1 MSTDAT
7 PQERSLVDR
16 RVVLICLLAIGL
28 GLAAALAAQIL
39 VGLIAGITNLA
50 FFGRF
55 SLQEVS
61 PADHQLGFLVIG
73 IPVVG
78 ALIVGVMARYG
89 SAAIRGH
96 GIPEAMEQILTNQSR
111 IPPRMTILKPLSAAI
126 SIGTGGP
133 FGAEGPIIATG
144 SALGSTL
151 GQWLTV
157 STQERK
163 TLLAAGAAAGMS
175 AIFGSPVSAVL
186 LAVELLLFEFR
197 PRSIVPVALASVT
210 SAGLRLAFVG
220 SEPVFAMPHLAPP
233 GVAAMA
239 FYILLGGLMGVAAV
253 LITRVV
259 YGVEDL
265 FERLP
270 IHWMWWPAIGAV
282 AVGVIGCFEPRTL
295 GVGYS
300 NISDIISNRLTVSAV
315 TGLCLLKF
323 LSWVISLGSGTSGGT
338 LAPLFT
344 IGGGLGAL
352 GGAAAVA
359 LFPTAG
365 IDVRVAALVGMA
377 ATFSGASRALLASA
391 VFAFETTLE
400 PLGLLPLLGGCAM
413 AYLVAT
419 LLMKNSIMTE
429 KISRRGVRTPS
440 EYVSDPLDQILVA
453 EIARSPVTT
462 LRVDQT
468 IGDVRKWMAA
478 GGAETQHQGYPVV
491 NAAGLLVGVITRRDL
506 ASLDKSDET
515 LAEVISG
522 IVKFVYDDCTVR
534 QAVDHLVNHNIGRLP
549 VVRRGVPHQ
558 IVGIV
563 TRSDLLSAY
572 RRRIEEMRTDEP
584 SLPVVAPAASSRN
597 TPASQSIGA
606 AP

>member
-1 MSTDAT
+1 MTSDAT
-7 PQERSLVDR
+7 PRDRQLVDR
-16 RVVLICLLAIGL
+16 RVVLICMFAIGL
-28 GLAAALAAQIL
+28 GIAAALSAQIL
-39 VGLIAGITNLA
+39 VALIGAITNLA
-50 FFGRF
+50 FFGRL
-55 SLQEVS
+55 SAGEAS
-61 PADHQLGFLVIG
+61 PAENHLGLLVILVP
-73 IPVVG
+73 IVG
-78 ALIVGVMARYG
+78 AVLVGLMARYG

-111 IPPRMTILKPLSAAI
+111 IPPWLTILKPLSAAI

-157 STQERK
+157 TTQERK

-233 GVAAMA
+233 GLAAMA
-239 FYILLGGLMGVAAV
+239 FYVLLGGLMGVAAV
-253 LITRVV
+253 LITRAV

-270 IHWMWWPAIGAV
+270 IHWMWWPAIGAI
-282 AVGVIGCFEPRTL
+282 AVGTIGYFEPRTL

-300 NISDIISNRLTVSAV
+300 NISDIISDRLTVSAV
-315 TGLCLLKF
+315 AALCLLKF

-359 LFPTAG
+359 LIPAAG
-365 IDVRVAALVGMA
+365 VDVRVAALVGMA
-377 ATFSGASRALLASA
+377 ATFAGASRALLASA

-419 LLMKNSIMTE
+419 LMMKNSIMTE
-429 KISRRGVRTPS
+429 KIARRGVRTPS
-440 EYVSDPLDQILVA
+440 EFVSDPLDQILVV

-462 LRVDQT
+462 LRSDQT
-468 IGDVRKWMAA
+468 IDEVRRWMAT
-478 GGAETQHQGYPVV
+478 GGAGTQHQGYPVV
-491 NAAGLLVGVITRRDL
+491 DAAGLLTGVITRRDL
-506 ASLDKSDET
+506 ASLDNAERT

-522 IVKFVYDDCTVR
+522 VVKFVYDDCTVR
-534 QAVDHLVNHNIGRLP
+534 QAVDHLVDHNIGRLP

-572 RRRIEEMRTDEP
+572 RMRIDEMRTSGP
-584 SLPVVAPAASSRN
+584 SLPVVAPAASGRN
-597 TPASQSIGA
+597 GPTSQPIGT

>member
-315 TGLCLLKF
+315 AGLCLLKF

-338 LAPLFT
+338 L
-344 IGGGLGAL
+344 
-352 GGAAAVA
+352 
-359 LFPTAG
+359 
-365 IDVRVAALVGMA
+365 
-377 ATFSGASRALLASA
+377 
-391 VFAFETTLE
+391 
-400 PLGLLPLLGGCAM
+400 
-413 AYLVAT
+413 
-419 LLMKNSIMTE
+419 
-429 KISRRGVRTPS
+429 
-440 EYVSDPLDQILVA
+440 
-453 EIARSPVTT
+453 
-462 LRVDQT
+462 
-468 IGDVRKWMAA
+468 
-478 GGAETQHQGYPVV
+478 
-491 NAAGLLVGVITRRDL
+491 
-506 ASLDKSDET
+506 
-515 LAEVISG
+515 
-522 IVKFVYDDCTVR
+522 
-534 QAVDHLVNHNIGRLP
+534 
-549 VVRRGVPHQ
+549 
-558 IVGIV
+558 
-563 TRSDLLSAY
+563 
-572 RRRIEEMRTDEP
+572 
-584 SLPVVAPAASSRN
+584 
-597 TPASQSIGA
+597 
-606 AP
+606 

>member
-73 IPVVG
+73 VPIVG

-233 GVAAMA
+233 GLAAMA

-259 YGVEDL
+259 YRVEDL

-300 NISDIISNRLTVSAV
+300 NISDILSNRLTVSAV
-315 TGLCLLKF
+315 AGLCLLKF

-359 LFPTAG
+359 LFPSAG

-419 LLMKNSIMTE
+419 LMMKNSIMTE
-429 KISRRGVRTPS
+429 KIARRGVRTPS

-462 LRVDQT
+462 LRSDRT
-468 IGDVRKWMAA
+468 IDEVRRWMATD
-478 GGAETQHQGYPVV
+478 GTGTQHQGYPVV
-491 NAAGLLVGVITRRDL
+491 DAAGLLVGVITRRDL
-506 ASLDKSDET
+506 ASLDKAERT

-534 QAVDHLVNHNIGRLP
+534 QAVDHLVDHNIGRLP

-572 RRRIEEMRTDEP
+572 RRRIDEMRTSGP

-597 TPASQSIGA
+597 GPTSQPIGT